1 MAIEFPKPLIG
12 IAAYSGTGK
21 TTLLTRL
28 IPELTG
34 RGLRLAV
41 VKHAHHD
48 FEIDY
53 PAKDSYKLR
62 KAGATQ
68 MLIASRSRWALVTD
82 HEDHGEPRLQELL
95 RNLDS
100 DSVDLVL
107 VEGFKEERFPKIELH
122 RKGIRS
128 PLLFLSDDSVIAVAC
143 DEKLPGTVR
152 LPVLDINDTTQIA
165 DFIEQ
170 RLVQGNVVRS

>member
-1 MAIEFPKPLIG
+1 MSIVFPKPLIG

-34 RGLRLAV
+34 RGLRVAV

-68 MLIASRSRWALVTD
+68 MLIASRSRWALVTE
-82 HEDHGEPRLQELL
+82 HADHGEPRLQELL
-95 RNLDS
+95 KNLDS
-100 DSVDLVL
+100 DHIDLVL

-122 RKGIRS
+122 RNAIRS

-143 DEKLPGTVR
+143 DEELPGTER
-152 LPVLDINDTTQIA
+152 LPILDINDTAQIA
-165 DFIEQ
+165 DFIQQ
-170 RLVQGNVVRS
+170 RLAQGSAANG

>member
-1 MAIEFPKPLIG
+1 MSIVFPKPLIG

-21 TTLLTRL
+21 TTLLTQL

-68 MLIASRSRWALVTD
+68 MLIASRTRWALVTE

-100 DSVDLVL
+100 DGIDLVL

-122 RKGIRS
+122 RNGLRS

-143 DEKLPGTVR
+143 DVELPGTDR
-152 LPVLDINDTTQIA
+152 LPILNINDIAQIA

-170 RLVQGNVVRS
+170 HLVQSTAASG